1 MNWYHKLP
9 IAYKIL
15 TVPVIGSLG
24 FIVYLLLNLDT
35 ASGNASRLA
44 AVQQVQF
51 PLLQL
56 SERAIV
62 RVDRIKETFAS
73 AVSTGDSDSL
83 LVADRMRQ
91 EMEEDFREAKQLAAQ
106 ADTDVATVTSLDAE
120 FRNYYKSAREI
131 TAGLVAGDIDFST
144 LGDRSEAMT
153 RQLQKLDSDLADF
166 REKQFSQ
173 FTGSLQE
180 ADKAAQSAVQLG
192 IIIGLVM
199 ITILFAISIPIATG
213 IRRNIVGVVAS
224 LKSIAQDNGDLTVRL
239 KTPSKDEIGDL
250 VFWFNNFMDKLQGVI
265 RRVVD
270 SALPLNDLAGN
281 LNNLMI
287 ELNKTVES
295 QSASSNR
302 AKMAVEDMN
311 LNVSA
316 VVTNASGAAS
326 AAEEADKAAQY
337 GHGVVKKTVSSIE
350 RLSADVADASE
361 VIRKLEKDAE
371 KVSIVVD
378 VIRGIADQTNLLAL
392 NAAIEAARAGEQG
405 RGFAVVADEVR
416 SLASKTQESTEE
428 INRTIEQLQTA
439 SQNAVTVMRKGS
451 QQAAESVSTAE
462 SAGQS
467 LLAITE
473 IISKINNM
481 NGEIAEATNHQQDI
495 SRSIVSNV
503 ADIHDRTEETSQR
516 SLQLGRVAGDLGM
529 LARQLDE
536 IARQFKI

>member
-1 MNWYHKLP
+1 MNWYHRLP

-35 ASGNASRLA
+35 ARGNASRLA
-44 AVQQVQF
+44 DVQQIQF

-73 AVSTGDSDSL
+73 AVSTGEADAIL
-83 LVADRMRQ
+83 TADRMRQ
-91 EMEEDFREAKQLAAQ
+91 EMEADFKEARRLAGHAEI
-106 ADTDVATVTSLDAE
+106 DVATVTALSEQFD
-120 FRNYYKSAREI
+120 RYYESAREI
-131 TAGLVAGDIDFST
+131 TTGLIAGDLDFST
-144 LGDRSEAMT
+144 LGERSEAMT
-153 RQLQKLDSDLADF
+153 SQLRDVDTGLAAF
-166 REKQFSQ
+166 REAQFSY
-173 FTGSLQE
+173 FTESLQQ

-192 IIIGLVM
+192 LIIGLVM
-199 ITILFAISIPIATG
+199 ISILFAISLPIATG

-281 LNNLMI
+281 LNNLMV

-295 QSASSNR
+295 QAGSSNR

-311 LNVSA
+311 VNVSA

-350 RLSADVADASE
+350 RLSGDVADASE

-428 INRTIEQLQTA
+428 INRTIEQLQAA
-439 SQNAVTVMRKGS
+439 SQNAVSVMRKGS
-451 QQAAESVSTAE
+451 EQAAESVATAE

-481 NGEIAEATNHQQDI
+481 NGEIAQATNHQQAI
-495 SRSIVSNV
+495 SRSIVDNV
-503 ADIHDRTEETSQR
+503 ADIHDRTQETSQR
-516 SLQLGRVAGDLGM
+516 SHQLGRVAGDLGM
-529 LARQLDE
+529 LASQLGE